1 MILICPTLK
10 PHEAWMKEE
19 EAAKFKTDDKSERKQ
34 GYSDRDATHS
44 TGLPA
49 ACSEHEGKILAG
61 SRRMENA
68 IHVSYVENIRPL
80 KKECSLSIYCVY
92 FTLAL
97 NEFWQ
102 EHQHNQVS

>member
-10 PHEAWMKEE
+10 PHEAWMKQE

-49 ACSEHEGKILAG
+49 AGEWKMLFMCHTWKIF
-61 SRRMENA
+61 
-68 IHVSYVENIRPL
+68 IP
-80 KKECSLSIYCVY
+80 
-92 FTLAL
+92 
-97 NEFWQ
+97 
-102 EHQHNQVS
+102 

>member
-10 PHEAWMKEE
+10 PHEAWMKQE

-49 ACSEHEGKILAG
+49 S
-61 SRRMENA
+61 
-68 IHVSYVENIRPL
+68 
-80 KKECSLSIYCVY
+80 
-92 FTLAL
+92 T
-97 NEFWQ
+97 
-102 EHQHNQVS
+102 